1 MIFCIDEVNG
11 LPCGERL
18 GTMGFRTTDLNLL
31 KVFEA
36 LMTEGSVT
44 RAARKLSLT
53 QPTVSNALRRL
64 RETFDDPLFVRSGAI
79 SRPTR
84 RATEL
89 WAQLTGSL
97 QAIRHVLD
105 GESFD
110 PSRSRAQLRITMSD
124 YVARIV
130 APRLMAQMGE
140 AAPHMRID
148 TLAGM
153 VTDFCDV
160 LADRRADFAIGAYND
175 DVQRPGF
182 VRSHRLW
189 PVEFFCF
196 MRSGH
201 PLSRLRQMPLKAF
214 LDARHLDV
222 GLAGNQAAIYDL
234 VLQRHGL
241 QRNLVS
247 TVSHYATAYEVVR
260 RSDLIAVLPWSGG
273 LEMTRL
279 PGLYRTRPPLAAPAR
294 TIELFWHERHETSA
308 PHQWLKGLLIDR
320 FGRP

>member
-1 MIFCIDEVNG
+1 MS
-11 LPCGERL
+11 
-18 GTMGFRTTDLNLL
+18 FRTTDLNLL

-64 RETFDDPLFVRSGAI
+64 RETFDDPLFVRSGAV

-97 QAIRHVLD
+97 QAIRHVLE
-105 GESFD
+105 GEGFE
-110 PSRSRAQLRITMSD
+110 PARSQARLRIAMSD

-130 APRLMAQMGE
+130 APRLLAQVGE
-140 AAPHMRID
+140 AAPAMRID
-148 TLAGM
+148 TLAGT
-153 VTDFCDV
+153 VADFCDA

-182 VRSHRLW
+182 LRSHRLW
-189 PVEFFCF
+189 TVEFFCF

-201 PLSRLRQMPLKAF
+201 PLSQYRKIPLGRF
-214 LDARHLDV
+214 LEARHLDV
-222 GLAGNQAAIYDL
+222 GLAGSHAAIYDL

-260 RSDLIAVLPWSGG
+260 RSTLIAVLPWSEG

-279 PGLYRTRPPLAAPAR
+279 AGLHRTIPPLAAPPR
-294 TIELFWHERHETSA
+294 TIELFWHARHETSA
-308 PHQWLKGLLIDR
+308 PHQWLRSLLIER
-320 FGRP
+320 FERP